1 MLGVKDQTMRALEF
15 AQQLVAFDS
24 VSRKS
29 NIDVSDYVSNVLKQL
44 QFDVERLEYT
54 DDQGVRKANLVAKR
68 GKGVGGIAYFAHT
81 DVVPA
86 DDWSVDFCG
95 AFSPV
100 VKDERLWGRG
110 SCDMKGSLACALAA
124 ASEIDPQQQT
134 APIYIVC
141 SADEEVGMSG
151 ARHIN
156 QFSKLFDEMV
166 RSETVGIIGEPTELR
181 VVHAHK
187 GGCRVEITAHGK
199 SAHSSTKDGINA
211 NWQLIP
217 MLARLREMQ
226 LLTERESAYQNAEF
240 DPPTLSG
247 NIVITNQPLAANVTT
262 SLARAAWFLRTM
274 PKVNIQ
280 PLLQQVRES
289 CEELG
294 LDCDLRYSIDPL
306 WVDPASPYVQQVLA
320 LAGCAKSEVVC
331 YATDGGV
338 LRRLKNLVVCGPGSI
353 EQAHRSDEWISLE
366 QLEKGTAL
374 YRRFFEYWGVRG

>member
-1 MLGVKDQTMRALEF
+1 MKALEF
-15 AQQLVAFDS
+15 AQRLVAFDS

-29 NIDVSDYVSNVLKQL
+29 NIEVSDYVANELRRL

-54 DDQGVRKANLVAKR
+54 DDNGVRKANLVAKR
-68 GKGVGGIAYFAHT
+68 GQGVGGIAYFAHT

-95 AFSPV
+95 PFSPT
-100 VKDERLWGRG
+100 VKEGRLWGRG

-124 ASEIDPQQQT
+124 AAELEPQHQT

-141 SADEEVGMSG
+141 TADEEVGMSG
-151 ARHIN
+151 ARHVN

-166 RSETVGIIGEPTELR
+166 RHETVGIIGEPTELR

-199 SAHSSTKDGINA
+199 SAHSSTKEGINA
-211 NWQLIP
+211 NWKLIP
-217 MLARLREMQ
+217 MLARLRDLQ
-226 LLTERESAYQNAEF
+226 LLTETDPSYQNLEF

-289 CEELG
+289 CEEWG
-294 LDCDLRYSIDPL
+294 LECDLRYSIDPL
-306 WVDPASPYVQQVLA
+306 WVDPNSPFVQQMLMLA
-320 LAGCAKSEVVC
+320 ECVQSEVVC

-353 EQAHRSDEWISLE
+353 AQAHRADEWISLQ
-366 QLEKGTAL
+366 QLEKGTLL
-374 YRRFFEYWGVRG
+374 YRRLFEFWGATV

>member
-1 MLGVKDQTMRALEF
+1 MKALEF
-15 AQQLVAFDS
+15 AQHLIAFDS

-29 NIDVSDYVSNVLKQL
+29 NVEVSDYVANELKRL
-44 QFDVERLEYT
+44 RFDVERLEYT
-54 DDQGVRKANLVAKR
+54 DDNGVRKANLVAKR
-68 GKGVGGIAYFAHT
+68 GSGVGGIAYFSHT

-86 DDWSVDFCG
+86 DDWGVDFCG
-95 AFSPV
+95 PFSPT

-124 ASEIDPQQQT
+124 VAELEPQHQT

-141 SADEEVGMSG
+141 TADEEVGMSG
-151 ARHIN
+151 ARHVN

-166 RSETVGIIGEPTELR
+166 RDETVGIIGEPTELR

-199 SAHSSTKDGINA
+199 SAHSSTKEGINA
-211 NWQLIP
+211 NWKLIP
-217 MLARLREMQ
+217 MLARLRDLQ
-226 LLTERESAYQNAEF
+226 LLTEADPIYQNLEF

-289 CEELG
+289 CEEWG
-294 LDCDLRYSIDPL
+294 LECDLRYSIDPL
-306 WVDPASPYVQQVLA
+306 WVDPNSPFVQQMLR
-320 LAGCAKSEVVC
+320 LAGCDRSEVVC

-338 LRRLKNLVVCGPGSI
+338 LRRLKDLVVCGPGSI
-353 EQAHRSDEWISLE
+353 EQAHRADEWISLE
-366 QLEKGTAL
+366 QLEKGTTL
-374 YRRFFEYWGVRG
+374 YRRLFEFWSAKV

>member
-1 MLGVKDQTMRALEF
+1 MKALEF
-15 AQQLVAFDS
+15 AQHLVAFDS

-29 NIDVSDYVSNVLKQL
+29 NIEVSDYVANELKRL

-54 DDQGVRKANLVAKR
+54 DDNGVRKANLVAKR
-68 GKGVGGIAYFAHT
+68 GQGVGGIAYFAHT

-95 AFSPV
+95 PFSPT
-100 VKDERLWGRG
+100 VKEGRLWGRG

-124 ASEIDPQQQT
+124 AAELDPQHQT
-134 APIYIVC
+134 APIYVVC
-141 SADEEVGMSG
+141 TADEEVGMSG
-151 ARHIN
+151 ARHVN

-166 RSETVGIIGEPTELR
+166 RHETVGIIGEPTELR

-199 SAHSSTKDGINA
+199 SAHSSTKEGINA
-211 NWQLIP
+211 NWKLIP
-217 MLARLREMQ
+217 MLARLRDLQ
-226 LLTERESAYQNAEF
+226 LLTETDPSYQNLEF

-289 CEELG
+289 CEEWG
-294 LDCDLRYSIDPL
+294 LECDLRYSIDPL
-306 WVDPASPYVQQVLA
+306 WVDPNSPFVQQMLMLA
-320 LAGCAKSEVVC
+320 ECVQSEVVC

-338 LRRLKNLVVCGPGSI
+338 LRRLRNLVVCGPGSI
-353 EQAHRSDEWISLE
+353 DQAHRADEWISLQ
-366 QLEKGTAL
+366 QLEKGTLL
-374 YRRFFEYWGVRG
+374 YRRLFEFWGAKV

>member
-1 MLGVKDQTMRALEF
+1 MKALEF
-15 AQQLVAFDS
+15 AQQLIAFDS

-29 NIDVSDYVSNVLKQL
+29 NLDVSDFVASELKR
-44 QFDVERLEYT
+44 FEFEVERLEYT
-54 DDQGVRKANLVAKR
+54 DDHGIRKANLVARR
-68 GKGVGGIAYFAHT
+68 GAGVGGIAYFAHT

-86 DDWSVDFCG
+86 DDWSIDFCG
-95 AFSPV
+95 PFAPT
-100 VKDERLWGRG
+100 VKEGRLWGRG

-124 ASEIDPQQQT
+124 VSEIDPRKQT

-141 SADEEVGMSG
+141 TADEEVGMSG
-151 ARHIN
+151 ARHVN
-156 QFSKLFDEMV
+156 QFSKLFDEMA
-166 RSETVGIIGEPTELR
+166 RSDTVGVIGEPTELR

-187 GGCRVEITAHGK
+187 GGCRIEITARGI

-211 NWQLIP
+211 NWKLIP
-217 MLARLREMQ
+217 MLAKLGELQ
-226 LLTERESAYQNAEF
+226 VLTETDPAYQNLEF

-294 LDCDLRYSIDPL
+294 LECDLRYSIDPL
-306 WVDPASPYVQQVLA
+306 WVDPNSEYVQQA
-320 LAGCAKSEVVC
+320 IQLAGCSHSEVVC

-353 EQAHRSDEWISLE
+353 DQAHRSDEWISLE

-374 YRRFFEYWGVRG
+374 YKRFFEYWGLKN

>member
-1 MLGVKDQTMRALEF
+1 MKALEF
-15 AQQLVAFDS
+15 AQRLVAFDS

-29 NIDVSDYVSNVLKQL
+29 NIEVSDYVANELRRL

-54 DDQGVRKANLVAKR
+54 DDNGVRKANLVAKR
-68 GKGVGGIAYFAHT
+68 GQGVGGIAYFAHT

-95 AFSPV
+95 PFSPT
-100 VKDERLWGRG
+100 VKEGRLWGRG

-124 ASEIDPQQQT
+124 AAELEPQHQT

-141 SADEEVGMSG
+141 TADEEVGMSG
-151 ARHIN
+151 ARHVN

-166 RSETVGIIGEPTELR
+166 RHETVGIIGEPTELR

-199 SAHSSTKDGINA
+199 SAHSSTKEGINA
-211 NWQLIP
+211 NWKLIP
-217 MLARLREMQ
+217 MLARLRDLQ
-226 LLTERESAYQNAEF
+226 LLTETDPSYQNLEF

-289 CEELG
+289 CEEWG
-294 LDCDLRYSIDPL
+294 LECDLRYSIDPL
-306 WVDPASPYVQQVLA
+306 WVDPNSPFVQQMLMLA
-320 LAGCAKSEVVC
+320 ECVQSEVVC

-353 EQAHRSDEWISLE
+353 DQAHRADEWISLQ
-366 QLEKGTAL
+366 QLEKGTLL
-374 YRRFFEYWGVRG
+374 YRRLFEFWGATV